1 MHESLGLQFFRTFTG
16 IQSGPDAF
24 ESRFV
29 MSFLTILGVTETLCS
44 SRRVCEGKMSREIN

>member
-16 IQSGPDAF
+16 IQSGPVAF

-44 SRRVCEGKMSREIN
+44 SRRVCEGKMSGEIN